1 MISEYLKK
9 YSYYYLTRYS
19 VTKKKFE
26 NILKRKIT
34 KDYFQ
39 KKISAEEKN
48 KYITEIPLV
57 IDHHIKNGCFNEQN
71 LIELKINSLIEK
83 GYSLKKIKITLIKSY
98 FNKEI
103 LDSTMSNLYSDETLN
118 YDLMENFFNRSK
130 IITNNTLSLKKNDFR
145 KILTKFVN
153 MGFEYNKSL
162 KFLKKKLSFYD
173 YP

>member
-26 NILKRKIT
+26 DILKRKIS

-39 KKISAEEKN
+39 KKISVEEKN
-48 KYITEIPLV
+48 KYVSEIPL
-57 IDHHIKNGCFNEQN
+57 IIEHHFKNGCFNEKN

-83 GYSLKKIKITLIKSY
+83 GYSLKKIKITLIRLS

-103 LDSTMSNLYSDETLN
+103 LDSKMSNLYSNESLN

-130 IITNNTLSLKKNDFR
+130 MFINNALKKNDFK
-145 KILTKFVN
+145 KILNKFVN

-162 KFLKKKLSFYD
+162 DFLKKKLNFYD

>member
-19 VTKKKFE
+19 VTKRKFE
-26 NILKRKIT
+26 NILKRKIS

-39 KKISAEEKN
+39 KKISADEKN
-48 KYITEIPLV
+48 LYFSEIPL
-57 IDHHIKNGCFNEQN
+57 IIEHHIENGCFNEKN
-71 LIELKINSLIEK
+71 LIELKINSLIKK
-83 GYSLKKIKITLIKSY
+83 GYSLKKIKLTLLKLS

-103 LDSTMSNLYSDETLN
+103 FDSTMSNLCANESLN

-130 IITNNTLSLKKNDFR
+130 IFINNALKKKDFK
-145 KILTKFVN
+145 KILNKFIA

-162 KFLKKKLSFYD
+162 DFLKKKLNFYD

>member
-26 NILKRKIT
+26 NILKRKIS

-39 KKISAEEKN
+39 KKISIEEKN
-48 KYITEIPLV
+48 QYISEIPL
-57 IDHHIKNGCFNEQN
+57 IIKHQMNNGCFNEKN
-71 LIELKINSLIEK
+71 LIESKINFLVEK
-83 GYSLKKIKITLIKSY
+83 GYSLKKIKATLIKLA
-98 FNKEI
+98 FNREI
-103 LDSTMSNLYSDETLN
+103 LDSTMSNLRSNENIDYN
-118 YDLMENFFNRSK
+118 LMENFFNRSK
-130 IITNNTLSLKKNDFR
+130 IFINNAQKKNDFK
-145 KILTKFVN
+145 KIHYKFIN

-162 KFLKKKLSFYD
+162 NFLKKKLNFYD

>member
-19 VTKKKFE
+19 VTKRKFE
-26 NILKRKIT
+26 NILKRKIS

-48 KYITEIPLV
+48 QYINEIPQI
-57 IDHHIKNGCFNEQN
+57 IDHHIKNG
-71 LIELKINSLIEK
+71 SLIKK
-83 GYSLKKIKITLIKSY
+83 GYSLKKIKITLIKLC

-103 LDSTMSNLYSDETLN
+103 LDTTMSNLYLNESLN

-130 IITNNTLSLKKNDFR
+130 ILTNSNLSLKKNDF
-145 KILTKFVN
+145 KKMLNKFVN
-153 MGFEYNKSL
+153 MGFDHNRSL
-162 KFLKKKLSFYD
+162 TFLKKKLNFYD

>member
-19 VTKKKFE
+19 VTKRKFE
-26 NILKRKIT
+26 NILKRKIS

-39 KKISAEEKN
+39 KKISTEEKN
-48 KYITEIPLV
+48 QYINEIPQI
-57 IDHHIKNGCFNEQN
+57 IDYHLRNGCFNEKN
-71 LIELKINSLIEK
+71 LIELKINSLIDK
-83 GYSLKKIKITLIKSY
+83 GYSLKKIKITLIKLC

-103 LDSTMSNLYSDETLN
+103 LDTTISKLYQNERLN

-130 IITNNTLSLKKNDFR
+130 IFTNNALSLKKHDFK
-145 KILTKFVN
+145 KILGKFVN
-153 MGFEYNKSL
+153 MGFDYNKSL
-162 KFLKKKLSFYD
+162 DFLKKKLDFYD